1 MVNGVVDLD
10 LALPYFMRELSTDD
24 FLVTSLWTGLLDTDI
39 GFGATST
46 GALGIK
52 HRNNIRT

>member
-1 MVNGVVDLD
+1 
-10 LALPYFMRELSTDD
+10 MRELATDD

-52 HRNNIRT
+52 HRNIRSY